1 MKTANQDTGVIVYSK
16 GEFLCGQCYTL
27 CSWTQIFLTFEL
39 RFKGCIHKLLVQ
51 IITEKFG
58 AEFWAQD
65 VFHYEH
71 TYPIPIK
78 QPVSMYKF
86 VLPYSRVCKWATK
99 WEKEQF
105 TQNAVWR
112 VCFEAVPCL
121 TCSMSGNEPSNWLIG
136 VSLVWLTAALFQQ
149 FYIDASPWEWPLS
162 FLSLCLIKAFY

>member
-78 QPVSMYKF
+78 QPVS
-86 VLPYSRVCKWATK
+86 VCI
-99 WEKEQF
+99 
-105 TQNAVWR
+105 N
-112 VCFEAVPCL
+112 
-121 TCSMSGNEPSNWLIG
+121 
-136 VSLVWLTAALFQQ
+136 
-149 FYIDASPWEWPLS
+149 LS
-162 FLSLCLIKAFY
+162 CLIPGSANEQLNGRRNSSPKMLSGGFALKLSHVSHAACQEMSPQIG